1 MEDFP
6 MSNNLFDSYEFI
18 TGIFYNKRTATYF
31 KFLQTNESVK
41 MVPLKDVKFKEIVKE
56 VRFPIWLL
64 RHSLGVKSGEEDYSE
79 VDIESIKNSNE
90 RRRLELEAAAVGKS
104 EIRDLN
110 FRGIAVNVQPDSYS
124 HAVGPIHAGIIEPGH
139 FRFSVTGEYI
149 QHLNIRLGFQKR
161 NILEMLK
168 DKSPLAAIPIAEA
181 ISGDTAIAYSTAFS
195 RIYEEAAALKVSQEV
210 KLIRMVL
217 LEVERVA
224 VHIGDIGALAGD
236 IGYYPLHGV
245 CATDRGVPLGV
256 MEALTGSRFGKAA
269 IFPGE
274 VRLNK
279 NLNLSVLITLAANL
293 INCFRRVE
301 YQFMRAVNSSTIRER
316 LDDCGRIT
324 KMQVLH
330 NSIIGMPAR
339 ATGLRMDMRYSEPL
353 YQTAKYPLDLN
364 LEREHLN
371 GDAWARFYLR
381 FLEVKN
387 SIAWLE
393 KILPELD
400 ISKAGKGELLVQ
412 KVKKFK
418 PGIYFQSVEGW
429 RGAVLVALDINTKGQ
444 IVEAYIRDP
453 SVLNWHALELAVR
466 GELIGDFPLNNKSFN
481 LSYVGFDL

>member
-1 MEDFP
+1 
-6 MSNNLFDSYEFI
+6 MSNNLFDSYELI
-18 TGIFYNKRTATYF
+18 TGIFFSRRNSCFY
-31 KFLQTNESVK
+31 KFLQNNESVK
-41 MVPLKDVKFKEIVKE
+41 MIPLKDLKLKDIVKE
-56 VRFPIWLL
+56 IRFPLWLL
-64 RHSLGVKSGEEDYSE
+64 KHSLGVESGEEDYSDI
-79 VDIESIKNSNE
+79 DIESVKNVSE
-90 RRRLELEAAAVGKS
+90 RRKLELQHSMIGNS

-110 FRGIAVNVQPDSYS
+110 FRGISVNVKPDSYS

-161 NILEMLK
+161 NILQLLNGK
-168 DKSPLAAIPIAEA
+168 LPLAALPIAEA
-181 ISGDTAIAYSTAFS
+181 ISGDSAVAYATAFS
-195 RIYEEAAALKVSQEV
+195 RIYEEAASIKVSDEV

-217 LEVERVA
+217 LEVERIA
-224 VHIGDIGALAGD
+224 VHIGDLGAIAGD

-256 MEALTGSRFGKAA
+256 METLTGSRFGKGA

-279 NLNLSVLITLAANL
+279 NLNLSILITLAANL

-301 YQFMRAVNSSTIRER
+301 YQFLRAVNSSTIRER
-316 LDDCGRIT
+316 LDDCGKIT
-324 KMQVLH
+324 KTQVLQ
-330 NSIIGMPAR
+330 NSFIGMAAR

-353 YQTAKYPLDLN
+353 YQTSKFPLDLN
-364 LEREHLN
+364 LEREHLK
-371 GDAWARFYLR
+371 GDAWSRFYLR

-387 SIAWLE
+387 SITWLE
-393 KILPELD
+393 KILPD
-400 ISKAGKGELLVQ
+400 IDITKANKGSFFSGKAG
-412 KVKKFK
+412 KFK
-418 PGIYFQSVEGW
+418 PGIYFQSIEGW
-429 RGAVLVALDINTKGQ
+429 RGSILVALDINSKGQ
-444 IVEAYIRDP
+444 IIDAYIRDP

>member
-1 MEDFP
+1 
-6 MSNNLFDSYEFI
+6 MSNSLFDSYEFI
-18 TGIFYNKRTATYF
+18 TGLFYSQKNSCFY
-31 KFLQTNESVK
+31 KFLQNNESVK
-41 MVPLKDVKFKEIVKE
+41 MVALKDLKLKDILKDI
-56 VRFPIWLL
+56 RFPIWLL
-64 RHSLGVKSGEEDYSE
+64 RHSVGVKSGEEDYSD
-79 VDIESIKNSNE
+79 VDIDSIRNTNE
-90 RRRLELEAAAVGKS
+90 RRKLELEHSKVGTS

-110 FRGIAVNVQPDSYS
+110 YRGISVNVKSDSYS

-161 NILEMLK
+161 NILSLLK
-168 DKSPLAAIPIAEA
+168 DKSPLSALPIAEA
-181 ISGDTAIAYSTAFS
+181 ISGDSSVAYATAFS
-195 RIYEEAAALKVSQEV
+195 RIYEESAGIKVSDEV
-210 KLIRMVL
+210 KLIRMIL

-224 VHIGDIGALAGD
+224 VHIGDLGAIAGD

-256 MEALTGSRFGKAA
+256 METLTGSRFGKAT

-279 NLNLSVLITLAANL
+279 NLNLSILITLAANL

-301 YQFMRAVNSSTIRER
+301 YQFQRAVNSSTIRER

-324 KMQVLH
+324 KLQVLQ
-330 NSIIGMPAR
+330 NSFIGMPAR

-364 LEREHLN
+364 LEREYLQ
-371 GDAWARFYLR
+371 GDAWSRFYLR

-387 SIAWLE
+387 SITWLE

-400 ISKAGKGELLVQ
+400 ITKIGKGPLYLQ
-412 KVKKFK
+412 KIKKFK
-418 PGIYFQSVEGW
+418 PGLYFQSVEGW
-429 RGAVLVALDINTKGQ
+429 RGSVLVALELNAKGQ
-444 IVEAYIRDP
+444 IEEAYIRDP

>member
-1 MEDFP
+1 

-18 TGIFYNKRTATYF
+18 TGIFYNKRTTTYF

-195 RIYEEAAALKVSQEV
+195 RIYEEAAGLKVSQEV

-400 ISKAGKGELLVQ
+400 VSRAGNGDLLVQ

-429 RGAVLVALDINTKGQ
+429 RGSVLVALDINTKGQ

>member
-1 MEDFP
+1 
-6 MSNNLFDSYEFI
+6 MSSSLFDSYEFV
-18 TGIFYNKRTATYF
+18 TGLFHSKKNSCFY
-31 KFLQTNESVK
+31 KFLQNNESVK
-41 MVPLKDVKFKEIVKE
+41 MIPVKDVKFKDIVKDI
-56 VRFPIWLL
+56 RIPIWLI
-64 RHSLGVKSGEEDYSE
+64 RHSLGIASGEENYSE
-79 VDIESIKNSNE
+79 IDIESIHNSGE
-90 RRRLELEAAAVGKS
+90 RRKLELDHSMIGNS

-110 FRGIAVNVQPDSYS
+110 YRGISVNVKSDSYS

-161 NILEMLK
+161 NILELIK
-168 DKSPLAAIPIAEA
+168 DKTPLAAISLAEA
-181 ISGDTAIAYSTAFS
+181 ISGDTAVAYSTAFS
-195 RIYEEAAALKVSQEV
+195 RIYEEAAGIKVSDEV

-224 VHIGDIGALAGD
+224 VHIGDLGALAGD

-256 MEALTGSRFGKAA
+256 METLTGSRFGKGA

-279 NLNLSVLITLAANL
+279 NLNLSILISLAANL

-316 LDDCGRIT
+316 LDDCGKIT

-330 NSIIGMPAR
+330 NSFIGMPAR

-364 LEREHLN
+364 LEREHLK
-371 GDAWARFYLR
+371 GDAWSRFYLR
-381 FLEVKN
+381 FLELKN
-387 SIAWLE
+387 SITWLE

-400 ISKAGKGELLVQ
+400 ITKANTGRLLIQ
-412 KVKKFK
+412 KINKFK
-418 PGIYFQSVEGW
+418 PGVYYQSIEAW
-429 RGAVLVALDINTKGQ
+429 RGSILDVLDINAKGE
-444 IVEAYIRDP
+444 IEEAYLRDP

>member
-1 MEDFP
+1 
-6 MSNNLFDSYEFI
+6 MSSSLFDSYEFV
-18 TGIFYNKRTATYF
+18 TGLFHSKKNSCFY
-31 KFLQTNESVK
+31 KFLQNNESVK
-41 MVPLKDVKFKEIVKE
+41 MIPVKDVKFKDIVKDI
-56 VRFPIWLL
+56 RIPIWLI
-64 RHSLGVKSGEEDYSE
+64 RHSLGIASGEENYSE
-79 VDIESIKNSNE
+79 IDIESIHNSGE
-90 RRRLELEAAAVGKS
+90 RRKLELDHSMIGNS

-110 FRGIAVNVQPDSYS
+110 YRGISVNVKSDSYS

-161 NILEMLK
+161 NILELIK
-168 DKSPLAAIPIAEA
+168 DKTPLAAISLAEA
-181 ISGDTAIAYSTAFS
+181 ISGDTAVAYSTAFS
-195 RIYEEAAALKVSQEV
+195 RIYEEAAGIKVSDEV

-224 VHIGDIGALAGD
+224 VHIGDLGALAGD

-256 MEALTGSRFGKAA
+256 METLTGSRFGKGA

-279 NLNLSVLITLAANL
+279 NLNLSILISLAANL

-316 LDDCGRIT
+316 LDDCGKIT

-330 NSIIGMPAR
+330 NSFIGMPAR

-364 LEREHLN
+364 LEREHLK
-371 GDAWARFYLR
+371 GDGWSRFYLR
-381 FLEVKN
+381 FLELKN
-387 SIAWLE
+387 SITWLE

-400 ISKAGKGELLVQ
+400 ITKANTGRLLIQ
-412 KVKKFK
+412 KINKFK
-418 PGIYFQSVEGW
+418 PGVYYQSIEAW
-429 RGAVLVALDINTKGQ
+429 RGSILVVLDINAKGE
-444 IVEAYIRDP
+444 IEEAYLRDP

>member
-18 TGIFYNKRTATYF
+18 TGIFYNKRTTTYF

-181 ISGDTAIAYSTAFS
+181 I
-195 RIYEEAAALKVSQEV
+195 
-210 KLIRMVL
+210 
-217 LEVERVA
+217 
-224 VHIGDIGALAGD
+224 
-236 IGYYPLHGV
+236 
-245 CATDRGVPLGV
+245 
-256 MEALTGSRFGKAA
+256 
-269 IFPGE
+269 
-274 VRLNK
+274 
-279 NLNLSVLITLAANL
+279 
-293 INCFRRVE
+293 
-301 YQFMRAVNSSTIRER
+301 
-316 LDDCGRIT
+316 
-324 KMQVLH
+324 
-330 NSIIGMPAR
+330 
-339 ATGLRMDMRYSEPL
+339 
-353 YQTAKYPLDLN
+353 
-364 LEREHLN
+364 
-371 GDAWARFYLR
+371 
-381 FLEVKN
+381 
-387 SIAWLE
+387 
-393 KILPELD
+393 
-400 ISKAGKGELLVQ
+400 
-412 KVKKFK
+412 
-418 PGIYFQSVEGW
+418 
-429 RGAVLVALDINTKGQ
+429 
-444 IVEAYIRDP
+444 
-453 SVLNWHALELAVR
+453 
-466 GELIGDFPLNNKSFN
+466 
-481 LSYVGFDL
+481 

>member
-18 TGIFYNKRTATYF
+18 TGIFYNKRTTTYF

-195 RIYEEAAALKVSQEV
+195 RIYEEAAGLKVSQEV

-381 FLEVKN
+381 FLELKN

-400 ISKAGKGELLVQ
+400 VSRAGNGDLLVQ

-429 RGAVLVALDINTKGQ
+429 RGSVLVALDINTKGQ

>member
-1 MEDFP
+1 
-6 MSNNLFDSYEFI
+6 MSSSLFDSYEFV
-18 TGIFYNKRTATYF
+18 TGLFHSKKNSCFY
-31 KFLQTNESVK
+31 KFLQNNESVK
-41 MVPLKDVKFKEIVKE
+41 MIPVKDVKFKDIVKDI
-56 VRFPIWLL
+56 RIPIWLI
-64 RHSLGVKSGEEDYSE
+64 RHSLGIASGEENYSE
-79 VDIESIKNSNE
+79 IDIESIHNSGE
-90 RRRLELEAAAVGKS
+90 RRKLELDHSMIGNS

-110 FRGIAVNVQPDSYS
+110 YRGISVNVKSDSYS

-161 NILEMLK
+161 NILELIK
-168 DKSPLAAIPIAEA
+168 DKTPLAAISLAEA
-181 ISGDTAIAYSTAFS
+181 ISGDTAVAYSTAFS
-195 RIYEEAAALKVSQEV
+195 RIYEEAAGIKVSDEV

-224 VHIGDIGALAGD
+224 VHIGDLGALAGD

-256 MEALTGSRFGKAA
+256 METLTGSRFGKGA

-279 NLNLSVLITLAANL
+279 NLNLSILISLAANL

-316 LDDCGRIT
+316 LDDCGKIT

-330 NSIIGMPAR
+330 NSFIGMPAR

-364 LEREHLN
+364 LEREHLK
-371 GDAWARFYLR
+371 GDAWSRFYLR
-381 FLEVKN
+381 FLELKN
-387 SIAWLE
+387 SITWLE

-400 ISKAGKGELLVQ
+400 ITKANTGRLLIQ
-412 KVKKFK
+412 KINKFK
-418 PGIYFQSVEGW
+418 PGVYYQSIEAW
-429 RGAVLVALDINTKGQ
+429 RGSILVVLDINAKGE
-444 IVEAYIRDP
+444 IEEAYLRDP

>member
-1 MEDFP
+1 MP
-6 MSNNLFDSYEFI
+6 NNLFDSYEI
-18 TGIFYNKRTATYF
+18 VTGLFYNQRTSSYF
-31 KFLQTNESVK
+31 KFLQTNDSVK
-41 MVPLKDVKFKEIVKE
+41 MVPVKEVKFKEIIKQI
-56 VRFPIWLL
+56 RFPMWLL
-64 RHSLGVKSGEEDYSE
+64 KHSLGVKGGEENYSE
-79 VDIESIKNSNE
+79 VDIQSLKNSNE
-90 RRRLELEAAAVGKS
+90 RRRLELDRSMVGNS

-110 FRGIAVNVQPDSYS
+110 FRGISVKVTPDSYS

-139 FRFSVTGEYI
+139 FRFSVTGENI

-161 NILEMLK
+161 NILDLLK
-168 DKSPLAAIPIAEA
+168 GKSPLAALPVAEA
-181 ISGDTAIAYSTAFS
+181 ISGDTAVAYATAFS
-195 RIYEEAAALKVSQEV
+195 RIYEEAAGLKVSDEV

-224 VHIGDIGALAGD
+224 VHIGDLGAMAGD
-236 IGYYPLHGV
+236 IGYYPLLGV

-256 MEALTGSRFGKAA
+256 MEALTGSRFGKGA

-316 LDDCGRIT
+316 LDECGRLT
-324 KMQVLH
+324 KIQVLH

-400 ISKAGKGELLVQ
+400 TAKAGKGDLLVQ
-412 KVKKFK
+412 KANKFK

-429 RGAVLVALDINTKGQ
+429 RGSVLVALDINAKGQ
-444 IVEAYIRDP
+444 IGEAYIRDP

>member
-1 MEDFP
+1 

-18 TGIFYNKRTATYF
+18 TGLYYNKRTSSFY

-41 MVPLKDVKFKEIVKE
+41 MVPMKDIKFKEIVKE
-56 VRFPIWLL
+56 TRYPMWLL
-64 RHSLGVKSGEEDYSE
+64 KHSLGVKGGEEDYSE
-79 VDIESIKNSNE
+79 MDTQSIRNSNE
-90 RRRLELEAAAVGKS
+90 RRKFELDRSMVSNS

-110 FRGIAVNVQPDSYS
+110 FRGISVNVKSDSYS

-161 NILEMLK
+161 NILELIK
-168 DKSPLAAIPIAEA
+168 GKLPLAALPIAEA
-181 ISGDTAIAYSTAFS
+181 ISGDTAIAYATTFS
-195 RIYEEAAALKVSQEV
+195 RIYEEAAGLKISDEV
-210 KLIRMVL
+210 KLIRMAL

-224 VHIGDIGALAGD
+224 VHIGDLGAMAGD

-256 MEALTGSRFGKAA
+256 METLTGSRFGKGVV
-269 IFPGE
+269 FPGE

-301 YQFMRAVNSSTIRER
+301 YQFMRAVNSTTIRER

-324 KMQVLH
+324 KIQVLH
-330 NSIIGMPAR
+330 NSFIGMPAR

-364 LEREHLN
+364 LERDHLN

-387 SIAWLE
+387 SIVWLE

-400 ISKAGKGELLVQ
+400 ITKAGNGDLRIQ
-412 KVKKFK
+412 KVTKFK
-418 PGIYFQSVEGW
+418 PGIYYQSVEGW
-429 RGAVLVALDINTKGQ
+429 RGSVLVALDINAKGQ
-444 IVEAYIRDP
+444 IEDAYIRDP